1 MLLNVFEVASIFAVA
16 VAVEDVVVADVVI
29 VVVTGLNVVAVTSTG
44 VNFEEVVDVVVE
56 TPNFAAEVVLILAG
70 PKCLPHHQD

>member
-1 MLLNVFEVASIFAVA
+1 MLLLLLSLALMLLPLIA
-16 VAVEDVVVADVVI
+16 
-29 VVVTGLNVVAVTSTG
+29 G

-70 PKCLPHHQD
+70 PKCLPHHRD